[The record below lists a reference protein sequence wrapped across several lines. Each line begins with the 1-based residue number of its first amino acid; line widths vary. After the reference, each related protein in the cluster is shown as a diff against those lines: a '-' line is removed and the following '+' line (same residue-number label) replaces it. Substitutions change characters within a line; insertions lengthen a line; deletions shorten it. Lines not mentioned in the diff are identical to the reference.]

1 MKNMKLVLVTV
12 STLFALSASAQKT
25 SITDIPSDAEGETT
39 ISISKGKKG
48 TTANNPLFE
57 ITEGTAEIAGE
68 PEVMTKAARTSWKKA
83 CDEWKKE
90 TKDLNKENQVLV
102 LNCNNPT
109 CAKDST
115 SATVCT
121 STGAYKVKTKIN

>member
-1 MKNMKLVLVTV
+1 MKFSILVLT
-12 STLFALSASAQKT
+12 TFFALAASAQKT
-25 SITDIPSDAEGETT
+25 AITDIPTDGSEDTT
-39 ISISKGKKG
+39 ISITKGKKA
-48 TTANNPLFE
+48 TLNQPLFE

-68 PEVMTKAARTSWKKA
+68 PEVMTKAARTSWKEA
-83 CDEWKKE
+83 CAEWKKE

-109 CAKDST
+109 CAKNET
-115 SATVCT
+115 SQTVCT